1 MDHLLKNTHSGLTS
15 ALTKLVKVKTKINK
29 IVSTNKQLQSRDK
42 DDCFRAEE
50 AKARLN
56 ENYILIAKLSS
67 ENLRLLG
74 EVSKL
79 ETAFED
85 MKVTSHYTETRL
97 QEEQCA
103 FNMKI
108 IGKDKEIEKLQLKIC
123 EFERQISDLNQKVEH
138 FQDKLS
144 ASKMSP
150 DTSASSFDFYP
161 TSSGHHTSTG
171 SYREHG
177 FRPRA
182 FSAVSSDSSK
192 LLKIGRGK
200 TDPKLTDVSSPDLG
214 VESDLYSSLER
225 GNTSRGEKK
234 INYEKII
241 N

>member
-1 MDHLLKNTHSGLTS
+1 M
-15 ALTKLVKVKTKINK
+15 KVKTKINK
-29 IVSTNKQLQSRDK
+29 VVNTNKQLQSRDK

-85 MKVTSHYTETRL
+85 LKVTSHYTETRL

-161 TSSGHHTSTG
+161 TSSGQHTSTG
-171 SYREHG
+171 SYREG

-225 GNTSRGEKK
+225 GNTSRGETK